1 MPSFHYRAR
10 TRDGT
15 VADGLL
21 EAADRRNATQKLHA
35 RGMTPITVAPQAS
48 KRGIDWKKLTKAVE
62 SLRPKPAAAE
72 TEADRSPRGGT
83 PRREKIGLSLLQR
96 LLELHSSGLPVGDAI
111 RILSQRLSDPEPKR
125 LANDLWRD
133 LSEGATLAAAMTRR
147 PKYFSG
153 SISYVIEAGEATG
166 NLEPILRKVID
177 YLEEKREIRQK
188 MLASMAYP
196 GFICAVA
203 LGVVILFLTVLLPE
217 IQNMLDRLGGE
228 MTWSAR
234 LLIDGSD
241 QLVRFGPFLLLAGV
255 ILAIGVGQWRRSPK
269 GRLTTDRWLL
279 RVPLAGPIAYYADLF
294 QAGNLIST
302 LLESGINTTETL
314 NLTERTIQNR
324 ELRERFHTARGQVN
338 EGLSI
343 AQAFK
348 RNRFMPDLALDILA
362 VGENTGNLAQSMTEV
377 TKGFRESLT
386 RRLTRLTGIVS
397 SGALVF
403 AFALV
408 TLIAIGIV
416 TSVFQV
422 SKTLST

>member
-1 MPSFHYRAR
+1 MPSFHYKAR
-10 TRDGT
+10 TRDGG
-15 VADGLL
+15 VANGTL
-21 EAADRRNATQKLHA
+21 EAADRRTATQKLHA
-35 RGMTPITVAPQAS
+35 RGMTPVTVAPETTKQGFDWRKLGQAF
-48 KRGIDWKKLTKAVE
+48 E
-62 SLRPKPAAAE
+62 SLRPRPAATKAA
-72 TEADRSPRGGT
+72 TERSPKAGT
-83 PRREKIGLSLLQR
+83 PPREGVGLSLLQR

-111 RILSQRLSDPEPKR
+111 RILSQRLSEPEQKR

-133 LSEGATLAAAMTRR
+133 LSEGSTLAAAMTRR

-166 NLEPILRKVID
+166 NLQPILRKVID
-177 YLEEKREIRQK
+177 YLVEKREIRQK
-188 MLASMAYP
+188 MLSSMAYP

-203 LGVVILFLTVLLPE
+203 LGVVVLFLTVLLPE

-234 LLIDGSD
+234 ILIDGSD
-241 QLVRFGPFLLLAGV
+241 QLVRFGPFLLVAGV
-255 ILAIGVGQWRRSPK
+255 ILTLLTSQWRRSPN

-279 RVPLAGPIAYYADLF
+279 RLPLAGPIAYYADLF
-294 QAGNLIST
+294 QTGNLIGT
-302 LLESGINTTETL
+302 LMESGINTTEAL

-324 ELRERFHTARGQVN
+324 ELRERFRNARNQVN
-338 EGLSI
+338 EGLSV

-377 TKGFRESLT
+377 TRGFREALT
-386 RRLTRLTGIVS
+386 RRLSRLTNIVS
-397 SGALVF
+397 TGALVF